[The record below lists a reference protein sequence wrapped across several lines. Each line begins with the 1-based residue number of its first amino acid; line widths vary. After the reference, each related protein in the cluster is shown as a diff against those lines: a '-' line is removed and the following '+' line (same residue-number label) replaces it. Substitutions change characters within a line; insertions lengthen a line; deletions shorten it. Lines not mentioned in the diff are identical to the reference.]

1 MKKKTEMGREE
12 EELRYKSAQDQQTRW
27 RSHVFTGA
35 QKVQHQ
41 PLAPQLQLNSAYR
54 GDDDDDGAEFRGAA
68 AAPAAAAPAAAAAA
82 PAAPV
87 ASAGLARTSG
97 EVKARARASG
107 LRRETARDF
116 RLRGCRG
123 RALCALQEHGQA
135 CGYPAAL
142 HFNGKRLQNF
152 QQQVLKKKILKVF
165 FFWEGARGRL
175 APVKKKRETKKKR

>member
-1 MKKKTEMGREE
+1 MGREE

-68 AAPAAAAPAAAAAA
+68 AAAAAAPAAPAAPAAAA
-82 PAAPV
+82 AAPV

-97 EVKARARASG
+97 EAKAARAPPDYDVKPLVIFVCVAAAAALFALSKN
-107 LRRETARDF
+107 TARRVDTQRHCISTENVF
-116 RLRGCRG
+116 KI
-123 RALCALQEHGQA
+123 
-135 CGYPAAL
+135 
-142 HFNGKRLQNF
+142 FNNKY
-152 QQQVLKKKILKVF
+152 
-165 FFWEGARGRL
+165 
-175 APVKKKRETKKKR
+175 

>member
-97 EVKARARASG
+97 EVKAARAPQDYDVKP
-107 LRRETARDF
+107 LVIFVCVA
-116 RLRGCRG
+116 
-123 RALCALQEHGQA
+123 AA
-135 CGYPAAL
+135 AAL
-142 HFNGKRLQNF
+142 FALSKNTAKRVDTQRHCISTENVFKIFNNKY
-152 QQQVLKKKILKVF
+152 
-165 FFWEGARGRL
+165 
-175 APVKKKRETKKKR
+175 